1 MKNKKKISNRD
12 ITLFLFVIPAVALYL
27 VFFIYPILN
36 GLYYSMTDWNGITK
50 EFDFIGLT
58 NYINI
63 IKDARFRGA
72 LFFTLTY
79 ALKLLVLVVIV
90 SLVLALL
97 LNSKIRC
104 KSAFRAIYFFPAVI
118 SMLTAGLIF
127 NEFFYRVLPGV
138 GELLNIEVLK
148 TSILSNANLAQ
159 YGILFVHVWQ
169 SVAIPTVLIMAGLQ
183 SIPTELLESASLDGA
198 TRWQQFKHISFP
210 FILPILTVVI
220 VLVFKDGLMLFD
232 YVVGL
237 TQGGPAGCTESVA
250 LLIYNHG
257 FKEMKFSYGIAE
269 SIILCILV
277 CTVSF
282 IQIAINN
289 KKKVY

>member
-1 MKNKKKISNRD
+1 MKRQMKNSD
-12 ITLFLFVIPAVALYL
+12 VTMFLFVLPAVILYC

-36 GLYYSMTDWNGITK
+36 GLFYSMADWNGITK
-50 EFDFIGLT
+50 NFNFIGLG

-63 IKDARFRGA
+63 AQDARFRGA
-72 LFFTLTY
+72 LFFTLSY
-79 ALKLLVLVVIV
+79 AILVLVFVLV
-90 SLVLALL
+90 TSMVLALL
-97 LNSKIRC
+97 LNSNIRC
-104 KSAFRAIYFFPAVI
+104 KSAFRAVFFFPAVI

-127 NEFFYRVLPGV
+127 NEIFYRVVPTI
-138 GELLNIEVLK
+138 GELFNIDILK
-148 TSILSNANLAQ
+148 TSILSNVKLAK

-169 SVAIPTVLIMAGLQ
+169 SVAIPTVLLMAGLQ
-183 SIPTELLESASLDGA
+183 AIPQELIESASLDGA
-198 TRWQQFKHISFP
+198 GRWQIFKNITLP
-210 FILPILTVVI
+210 FVLPVVTVVI

-232 YVVGL
+232 YVMAL
-237 TQGGPAGCTESVA
+237 TQGGPAGSTESVA

-277 CTVSF
+277 CTISF
-282 IQIAINN
+282 IQIVINN